1 MPHTLSCERLGEA
14 DTENGSAVFGGI
26 EVDRLSTAVV
36 LLSANK
42 AESSLV
48 LDEAEIS
55 ADLNSYGTPCSA
67 LHGPQ
72 MPGLLDYSIRP
83 ASFDKCAKF
92 LPRASDGSPQTYPPV
107 SSPCMV

>member
-14 DTENGSAVFGGI
+14 DTENGSAVFSGI

-55 ADLNSYGTPCSA
+55 ADLNSYGTPCPA
-67 LHGPQ
+67 LHRPQ
-72 MPGLLDYSIRP
+72 MPGLLEYSIRP
-83 ASFDKCAKF
+83 ASFDKCAKSAA
-92 LPRASDGSPQTYPPV
+92 PR
-107 SSPCMV
+107 

>member
-83 ASFDKCAKF
+83 AS
-92 LPRASDGSPQTYPPV
+92 LPRASAGSPPPPPPPNYAPF
-107 SSPCMV
+107 SSPCVV